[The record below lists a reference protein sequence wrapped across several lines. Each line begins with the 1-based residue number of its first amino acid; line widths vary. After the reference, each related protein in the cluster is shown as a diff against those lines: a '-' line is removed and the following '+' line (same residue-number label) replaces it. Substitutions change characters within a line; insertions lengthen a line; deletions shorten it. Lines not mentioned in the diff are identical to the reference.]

1 MTRKHVSGA
10 ALVFAIAMVRAASA
24 EPLADIDLHV
34 IRYDKKQEIAIAVV
48 DSIWR
53 LSETKPSADST
64 YTVTCPITGT
74 SDQWYLRLQRGDT
87 IQVNFSQKRL
97 SIPSTGIQRTCNCVG
112 KPKAKPRPHILRAI
126 FFTSVGPKDSI
137 KVPGRFGPQKIG
149 FRLRISWDTEF
160 TLAAPDPPRR
170 SL

>member
-1 MTRKHVSGA
+1 MTRTLASCA
-10 ALVFAIAMVRAASA
+10 ALALAIVVARTASA
-24 EPLADIDLHV
+24 EPLADIDVHV

-53 LSETKPSADST
+53 LSETKSSADST

-74 SDQWYLRLQRGDT
+74 TDQWYLRVQRGDT

-97 SIPSTGIQRTCNCVG
+97 SIPSTGIPRTCNCVG
-112 KPKAKPRPHILRAI
+112 KPRAKPRLHALRAM
-126 FFTSVGPKDSI
+126 FSTSVGLKDSI
-137 KVPGRFGPQKIG
+137 KVPGRFGPKKIG